1 MWVPTTCPPQ
11 ASWMYS
17 WISHRDDRPGEPA
30 HRLLRR
36 VAGRLPAAVPGRVP
50 GGADAGCSAPHRPTA
65 RSPAVV
71 DLGAASVQQLTTDRA
86 DPPLGEGVRSRC
98 PHWRPQDPDALGGED
113 RIEGVGDPGV
123 PVAQQEPERLDAVR
137 QVHEE
142 GTGLLG
148 DPFPGWVGRHAEDVD
163 PAIGDLQHEQHVQA
177 LEQDGLSM
185 EEVAGQD
192 PFGLGGQELLPGQAG
207 AARCRVDTASFE
219 AQPHRAWCEVLS
231 KPGKFTVDAPL
242 APRRVVGCHR
252 QDQATQLWH
261 RRGPTGLAVRER
273 PAAFDQVPMPAQH
286 CLRCHESM
294 EPMLLWKQAGQR
306 REDGPVWP
314 KGAWSADLS
323 AQDRDLV
330 AQAEDLGVLGCLRS
344 GQQSEPA
351 EELAEDQVEDSEA
364 HAGDD
369 RGPPQPEA
377 KAAGQRHRPGF
388 RHLQAA
394 TPGRSGR
401 RLRRG
406 RGPWRLV
413 GG

>member
-1 MWVPTTCPPQ
+1 LWVPTTCPPQ

-185 EEVAGQD
+185 EQVAGQD
-192 PFGLGGQELLPGQAG
+192 PSAW
-207 AARCRVDTASFE
+207 AARNCCQVRLARRGAGSIPPRLRRSHTVLGARFCPSRASSPWMHRWPHVGLSAAIGRIRRRSSGTVE
-219 AQPHRAWCEVLS
+219 GRLGWRCGNVQRRLIRSRCQPS
-231 KPGKFTVDAPL
+231 TVSGVTNRWSRCCFGS
-242 APRRVVGCHR
+242 RRVN
-252 QDQATQLWH
+252 
-261 RRGPTGLAVRER
+261 
-273 PAAFDQVPMPAQH
+273 AARTA
-286 CLRCHESM
+286 
-294 EPMLLWKQAGQR
+294 
-306 REDGPVWP
+306 
-314 KGAWSADLS
+314 
-323 AQDRDLV
+323 
-330 AQAEDLGVLGCLRS
+330 RS
-344 GQQSEPA
+344 GQKE
-351 EELAEDQVEDSEA
+351 
-364 HAGDD
+364 
-369 RGPPQPEA
+369 
-377 KAAGQRHRPGF
+377 
-388 RHLQAA
+388 
-394 TPGRSGR
+394 
-401 RLRRG
+401 RG
-406 RGPWRLV
+406 RLTCRRKTATSWRKRRISAFLDACARASSPSQPKSWQKIR
-413 GG
+413 